1 MKPCLILALTCL
13 TGIASAQTVATLS
26 QGHQTA
32 SAALATRRAAEID
45 RLRQPYLAA
54 LAETDQA
61 ATKSGN
67 AEMLRA
73 IEQERDAVK
82 TGKLRLELPEALPRK
97 LSPTRRA
104 LLTGEQRA
112 QLDFDKQQQA
122 IDADYLQKLGAL
134 QLKATGDPALTEQIA
149 KEKSRVLSGLR
160 GPITDLQTGLPGT
173 RWRLFAGEGYQSL
186 VFGKD
191 GKVNGNWKYEF
202 IGRDKVS
209 VIWDKSSSMT
219 LTLAKDG
226 STLSAG
232 DKIWALDRQ

>member
-1 MKPCLILALTCL
+1 MKTCLILALACL

-32 SAALATRRAAEID
+32 SAALATRRDAEID

-54 LAETDQA
+54 LATADQA
-61 ATKSGN
+61 ATQSGD

-82 TGKLRLELPEALPRK
+82 TGRLRLEFPEALPRK

-112 QLDFDKQQQA
+112 RLDFDKQQQA
-122 IDADYLQKLGAL
+122 IDADYLQRLGAL
-134 QLKATGDPALTEQIA
+134 QLRAARDPALADQIA
-149 KEKSRVLSGLR
+149 KEKSRVLSGIR
-160 GPITDLQTGLPGT
+160 GPITDLPTGLPGT
-173 RWRLFAGEGYQSL
+173 RWRLFAGDGYQSL
-186 VFGKD
+186 IFGKD
-191 GKVNGNWKYEF
+191 GKVNGNWKYEV
-202 IGRDKVS
+202 IDRDKVS

-226 STLSAG
+226 STLTAG
-232 DKIWALDRQ
+232 DKIWALDRE